1 MTATSMRIGVIGAG
15 AWGLALAI
23 AATRAGRD
31 VRVCGRAGQPFDEL
45 KLSRRSPR
53 LPGVDLPAEIALVDD
68 LADLDGCDA
77 FIVATPAQTIRDAC
91 ARIAAS
97 TSAPRSLIVCAK
109 GIERANGQFMS
120 EVVAES
126 APGFLY
132 AVLSGPSFAADV
144 ARGMPTAVTLASE
157 DASAAADLADA
168 LQGPN
173 FRLYDSDDPRGVE
186 IGGAAKNVLAIAC
199 GAAAGLG
206 LGASASAALAARG
219 FAELARFGEAYG
231 AKPATL
237 MGLSGLGDLVLT
249 CASPQSRNFA
259 FGFELGR
266 GQAPADAGG
275 GKLAEGAFTAE
286 ALVKLARA
294 RCVEMPIAEAVD
306 TVIRGD
312 VTAAKAVEILL
323 SRPRRREN

>member
-1 MTATSMRIGVIGAG
+1 MTATSLRIGVVGAG

-23 AATRAGRD
+23 AAVRAGRD
-31 VRVCGRAGQPFDEL
+31 VKVWGRASDEL

-53 LPGVDLPAEIALVDD
+53 LPGVDLPPEIALVDD
-68 LADLDGCDA
+68 LAGLASCNA
-77 FIVATPAQTIRDAC
+77 LIVATPAQTVREVC
-91 ARIAAS
+91 QRIAAS
-97 TSAPRSLIVCAK
+97 KGGPRPLIVCAK
-109 GIERANGQFMS
+109 GIERASSKFMS
-120 EVVAES
+120 EVVAEL
-126 APGFLY
+126 APAFPY

-144 ARGMPTAVTLASE
+144 ARGMPTAVTLACE
-157 DASAAADLADA
+157 DAGLAAELADA

-231 AKPATL
+231 AKPTTL

-249 CASPQSRNFA
+249 CASSQSRNFA

-266 GQAPADAGG
+266 GRTLADAGE
-275 GKLAEGAFTAE
+275 GKLAEGALTAE

-294 RCVEMPIAEAVD
+294 RGVEMPIAEAVD
-306 TVIRGD
+306 AVIRGD

-323 SRPRRREN
+323 ARPRRREN